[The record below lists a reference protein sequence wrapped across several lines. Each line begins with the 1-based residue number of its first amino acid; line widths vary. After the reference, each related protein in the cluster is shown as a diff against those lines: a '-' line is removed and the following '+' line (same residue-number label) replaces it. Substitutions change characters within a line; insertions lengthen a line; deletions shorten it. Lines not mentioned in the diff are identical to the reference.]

1 MYAYCLFCETIK
13 CEAVVEDIRRRY
25 GWRVFYP
32 KIIQRK
38 WVKGTALE
46 ELRTLLPGYVFVY
59 TDEPVE
65 YPRAAFRLSFVVRL
79 LGDEEVNYVLQADDE
94 KFAMM
99 LLGCGGTIGILK
111 AYQEGDR
118 VKLAEGALGGIE
130 GEIIKLD
137 RRHGRAKIQYQ
148 FAGTACTTWVG
159 YDLIDGND
167 RVDLK
172 ESEEREQATGNR
184 EQK

>member
-79 LGDEEVNYVLQADDE
+79 LGNEDVNYVLQADDE

-159 YDLIDGND
+159 YDLIEGND
-167 RVDLK
+167 RVDLDEIEK
-172 ESEEREQATGNR
+172 
-184 EQK
+184 

>member
-1 MYAYCLFCETIK
+1 MNAYCLFCNTMKRTNAAESLR
-13 CEAVVEDIRRRY
+13 VRY
-25 GWRVFYP
+25 GCEV
-32 KIIQRK
+32 IIPRIVQRK

-59 TDEPVE
+59 TDEAIQ

-79 LGDEEVNYVLQADDE
+79 LGNEDVNYVLQADDE

-148 FAGTACTTWVG
+148 FAGTTCTTWVG
-159 YDLIDGND
+159 YDLIEGND

-172 ESEEREQATGNR
+172 E
-184 EQK
+184 